1 MKKLLSLFMA
11 LCLFFIPMQTINAQE
26 PVDIIYNI
34 INKTNS
40 KSSGLDL
47 INSIIRK
54 DSKANKN
61 NKGIEIINNEKELN
75 IEIEN
80 KKKDNRKTEKEQ
92 LKGIDV
98 SKWNG
103 DINWEK
109 VKKAGIDFCIIRTG
123 YSKTVDYKFK
133 YNIEE
138 AIDNGLQI
146 GVYHFSYATTNAKAK
161 EEAEFCLKL
170 IKPYRKYIT
179 LGVWFD
185 YEYDSVSY
193 SRRYGV
199 YPTKKSVTSL
209 AKTFCSTVE
218 KNGYSTGI
226 YTNLDFSSNY
236 FTKEVL
242 NKYPTWIACWQNKM
256 TYKGDFVMW
265 QYTDSGR
272 VDGIYGNNGKV
283 DMNWYFIGYD

>member
-1 MKKLLSLFMA
+1 MKKLLSLLLA
-11 LCLFFIPMQTINAQE
+11 ICLMCVPIQTIHAQE
-26 PVDIIYNI
+26 PVDIIYDI
-34 INKTNS
+34 INKDDH
-40 KSSGLDL
+40 KKSGLDL
-47 INSIIRK
+47 INSIIGK
-54 DSKANKN
+54 DSKVDKEKVKVIKNKRELD
-61 NKGIEIINNEKELN
+61 KEIKES
-75 IEIEN
+75 
-80 KKKDNRKTEKEQ
+80 KKKDNKKTEKRQ

-103 DINWEK
+103 RIDWKK

-138 AIDNGLQI
+138 AIENGLQI

-170 IKPYRKYIT
+170 IKPYKKYIT

-242 NKYPTWIACWQNKM
+242 NKYPAWVAVWGKM
-256 TYKGDFVMW
+256 NYHGKYVMW

-272 VDGIYGNNGKV
+272 VDGIHGKV
-283 DMNWYFIGYD
+283 DMNIFYYRGGE

>member
-1 MKKLLSLFMA
+1 MKKLLSLLLA
-11 LCLFFIPMQTINAQE
+11 ICLMYVPIQTIHAQE
-26 PVDIIYNI
+26 PVDIIYDI
-34 INKTNS
+34 INKDDH
-40 KSSGLDL
+40 KKSGLDL
-47 INSIIRK
+47 INSIIGK
-54 DSKANKN
+54 DSKVDKEKVKVIKNKRELD
-61 NKGIEIINNEKELN
+61 KEIKESN
-75 IEIEN
+75 
-80 KKKDNRKTEKEQ
+80 KKDNKKTEKRQ

-103 DINWEK
+103 RIDWKK

-161 EEAEFCLKL
+161 EEAEFCLEL

-242 NKYPTWIACWQNKM
+242 NKYPAWVACWSSRM

>member
-1 MKKLLSLFMA
+1 MKKLLSLLLA
-11 LCLFFIPMQTINAQE
+11 ICLMCVPIQTIHAQE

-34 INKTNS
+34 INKDDH
-40 KSSGLDL
+40 KKSGLDL
-47 INSIIRK
+47 INSIIGK
-54 DSKANKN
+54 DSKVDKEKVKVIKNKRELD
-61 NKGIEIINNEKELN
+61 KEIKES
-75 IEIEN
+75 
-80 KKKDNRKTEKEQ
+80 KKKDNKKTEKQQ

-103 DINWEK
+103 RIDWKK

-123 YSKTVDYKFK
+123 YSKTVDHKFK

-138 AIDNGLQI
+138 AIENGLQI
-146 GVYHFSYATTNAKAK
+146 GVYHFSYATTNAKAR
-161 EEAEFCLKL
+161 EEAEFCLEL
-170 IKPYRKYIT
+170 IKPYKKYIT

-242 NKYPTWIACWQNKM
+242 NKYPTWIAVWGKM
-256 TYKGDFVMW
+256 NYHGKYVMW

-272 VDGIYGNNGKV
+272 VDGIQGKV
-283 DMNWYFIGYD
+283 DMNIFYYRGGE

>member
-1 MKKLLSLFMA
+1 MKKLLSLLLA
-11 LCLFFIPMQTINAQE
+11 ICLMCVPIQTIHAQE
-26 PVDIIYNI
+26 PVDIIYDI
-34 INKTNS
+34 INKDDH
-40 KSSGLDL
+40 KKSGLDL
-47 INSIIRK
+47 INSIIGK
-54 DSKANKN
+54 DSKVDKEKVKVIKNKRELD
-61 NKGIEIINNEKELN
+61 KEIKES
-75 IEIEN
+75 
-80 KKKDNRKTEKEQ
+80 KKKDNKKTEKRQ

-103 DINWEK
+103 RIDWKK

-123 YSKTVDYKFK
+123 YSKTVDHKFK
-133 YNIEE
+133 YNIEK
-138 AIDNGLQI
+138 AIENGLQI

>member
-1 MKKLLSLFMA
+1 MKKLLSLLLA
-11 LCLFFIPMQTINAQE
+11 ICLMCVPIQTIHAQE
-26 PVDIIYNI
+26 PVDIIYDI
-34 INKTNS
+34 INKDDH
-40 KSSGLDL
+40 KKSGLDL
-47 INSIIRK
+47 INSIIGK
-54 DSKANKN
+54 DSKVDKENIKVIKNKRELD
-61 NKGIEIINNEKELN
+61 KEIKES
-75 IEIEN
+75 
-80 KKKDNRKTEKEQ
+80 KKKDNKKTEKRQ

-103 DINWEK
+103 RIDWKK

-123 YSKTVDYKFK
+123 YSKTVDHKFK

-138 AIDNGLQI
+138 AIENGLQI

-170 IKPYRKYIT
+170 IKPYKKYIT

-242 NKYPTWIACWQNKM
+242 NKYPTWIAVWGKM
-256 TYKGDFVMW
+256 NYHGKYVMW

-272 VDGIYGNNGKV
+272 VDGIHGKV
-283 DMNWYFIGYD
+283 DMNIFYYRGGE

>member
-1 MKKLLSLFMA
+1 MKKLLSLLLA
-11 LCLFFIPMQTINAQE
+11 ICLMCVPIQTIHAQE
-26 PVDIIYNI
+26 PVDIIYDI
-34 INKTNS
+34 INKDDHKKN
-40 KSSGLDL
+40 GLDL
-47 INSIIRK
+47 INSIIGK
-54 DSKANKN
+54 DSKVDKEKVKVIKNKRELD
-61 NKGIEIINNEKELN
+61 KEIKES
-75 IEIEN
+75 
-80 KKKDNRKTEKEQ
+80 KKKDNKKTEKRQ

-103 DINWEK
+103 RIDWKK

-123 YSKTVDYKFK
+123 YSKTVDHKFK

-138 AIDNGLQI
+138 AIENGLQI

-161 EEAEFCLKL
+161 EEAEFCLEL

-185 YEYDSVSY
+185 YEYDSVNY

-242 NKYPTWIACWQNKM
+242 DKYPTWIAVWGKM
-256 TYKGDFVMW
+256 NYHGKYVMW

-272 VDGIYGNNGKV
+272 VDGIHGKV
-283 DMNWYFIGYD
+283 DMNIFYYRGGE

>member
-1 MKKLLSLFMA
+1 MKKLLSLLLA
-11 LCLFFIPMQTINAQE
+11 ICLMCVPIQTIHAQE
-26 PVDIIYNI
+26 PVDIIYDI
-34 INKTNS
+34 INKDDH
-40 KSSGLDL
+40 KKSGLDL
-47 INSIIRK
+47 INSIIGK
-54 DSKANKN
+54 DSKVDKENIKVIKNKRELD
-61 NKGIEIINNEKELN
+61 KEIKES
-75 IEIEN
+75 
-80 KKKDNRKTEKEQ
+80 KKKDNKKTEKRQ

-103 DINWEK
+103 RIDWKK

-146 GVYHFSYATTNAKAK
+146 GVYHFSYATTNAKAR

-242 NKYPTWIACWQNKM
+242 NKYPTWIAVWGKM
-256 TYKGDFVMW
+256 NYHGKYVMW

-272 VDGIYGNNGKV
+272 VDGIHGKV
-283 DMNWYFIGYD
+283 DMNIFYYRGGE